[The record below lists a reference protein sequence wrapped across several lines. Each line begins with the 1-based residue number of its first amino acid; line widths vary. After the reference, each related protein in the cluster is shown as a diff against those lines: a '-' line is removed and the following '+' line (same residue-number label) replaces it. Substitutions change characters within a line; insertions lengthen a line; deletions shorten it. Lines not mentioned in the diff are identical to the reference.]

1 MEIINFIKNIILYFQ
16 LNKKIK
22 TLRMDIEIKFQ
33 YRIGPFLQIYKVF
46 YLDENEYT
54 GVDKIDLVKISEK
67 SMDMANFLVENGLK
81 LDYTINIDKI
91 DNRNYLVIFY
101 PLFFRVKGWKLIL
114 EILGI
119 ILLTVWIRFCQSGK

>member
-1 MEIINFIKNIILYFQ
+1 
-16 LNKKIK
+16 
-22 TLRMDIEIKFQ
+22 MDIEMKFQ

-101 PLFFRVKGWKLIL
+101 PSFFRVKGWKLIL
-114 EILGI
+114 EILGFVLIKI
-119 ILLTVWIRFCQSGK
+119 IFFNFIL

>member
-22 TLRMDIEIKFQ
+22 TLKMDIEMKFK

-54 GVDKIDLVKISEK
+54 GVDKIDLIKISEK
-67 SMDMANFLVENGLK
+67 SMEMANFLVDKGLK
-81 LDYTINIDKI
+81 LDYTVNIDKI
-91 DNRNYLVIFY
+91 DNKNYLVIFY
-101 PLFFRVKGWKLIL
+101 PSFFKVVGWKFIL
-114 EILGI
+114 EILS
-119 ILLTVWIRFCQSGK
+119 ILLIIIGSILYFYK

>member
-22 TLRMDIEIKFQ
+22 TLRIDIEMKFK

-101 PLFFRVKGWKLIL
+101 PSFFRVKGWKLIL
-114 EILGI
+114 EILSI
-119 ILLTVWIRFCQSGK
+119 VLLTVWIISSVLKK

>member
-22 TLRMDIEIKFQ
+22 TLRMDIEMKFQ

-101 PLFFRVKGWKLIL
+101 PSFFRVKGWKLIL
-114 EILGI
+114 EILGFVLIKI
-119 ILLTVWIRFCQSGK
+119 IFFNFIL